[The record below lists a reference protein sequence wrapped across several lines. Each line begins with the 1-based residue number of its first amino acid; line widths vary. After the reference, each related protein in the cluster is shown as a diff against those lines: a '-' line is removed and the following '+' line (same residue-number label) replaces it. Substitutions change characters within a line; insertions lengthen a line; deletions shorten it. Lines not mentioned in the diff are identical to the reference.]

1 MKQTSTINMLKELYL
16 FSSMDNDELER
27 LTEISS
33 VHNYKKDE
41 HVFMQGELG
50 HHFLIVVEGIVSVFK
65 HDNKGNE
72 IIISFFKPFS
82 LLAEAAI
89 LKGVPFPST
98 AVFKSDGVILKIE
111 FKKFKELFMHD
122 PHISFEIIKSL
133 IDKIQLLQQ
142 NIHFTIAKTA
152 KEKVLHFYA
161 NNKDLSLELKKYEI
175 ASLLGMNA
183 ETLSRN
189 IKKLIKEGKLLK
201 VDNGYKLL

>member
-1 MKQTSTINMLKELYL
+1 MKHTSITNMLKELYL

-50 HHFLIVVEGIVSVFK
+50 HHLLIVVEGIVSVFK

-82 LLAEAAI
+82 LLGEAAI
-89 LKGVPFPST
+89 LKGVTFPST
-98 AVFKSDGVILKIE
+98 AVCKSDGVILKIE

-122 PHISFEIIKSL
+122 PHISFEIIQSL
-133 IDKIQLLQQ
+133 LDKIQLLQQ

-201 VDNGYKLL
+201 VDNRYKLL